1 MLSRSAQ
8 RNVAG
13 MQLIIADGNIVKSNA
28 SSVQLDTQATRI
40 IHKFIERKHAIRTGA
55 LFKNSFDK
63 IAQCR
68 LSLFAAATTH
78 LRRKQGTRIGFRGH
92 DLHSAPRASSR

>member
-68 LSLFAAATTH
+68 LSLRSRHHTSTEEAGDKDRFS
-78 LRRKQGTRIGFRGH
+78 GT
-92 DLHSAPRASSR
+92 